1 MKLTLADQLMQF
13 VRVLQ
18 VALFPMLQEELG
30 PLTEKHRQLVA
41 VLNMIRI
48 EALIAGSC
56 GGVGRPLKDRR
67 AIARAFVAKAVYN
80 FALAQW
86 AARGS
91 CWNDWN
97 VTLLCGGS
105 AAGRASERFP
115 MNRSFRGPSPSLP
128 RRNFRRDCMRR

>member
-86 AARGS
+86 APPGS
-91 CWNDWN
+91 CWNAW
-97 VTLLCGGS
+97 
-105 AAGRASERFP
+105 RAT
-115 MNRSFRGPSPSLP
+115 
-128 RRNFRRDCMRR
+128 